1 MISLNKNKYSISS
14 NGVLIVVA
22 RGVSDFGA
30 FLNMVALSTYVYLI
44 SNSVYHMGVF
54 LACRVAGGVFASI
67 VGTKFFRHFHGKWSL
82 IIFDLLRAT
91 LLGVV
96 IILSPDTQLYV
107 LPIIAF
113 GIGFGNSMFSIGLNA
128 QLPYLI
134 NAEYR
139 ITINSWISSVS
150 ATAIVLGSLASGLII
165 VSSGYNTVFEI
176 NMVTYII
183 AAIAILPLKM
193 ISMPQKPQQK
203 QKNYSEM
210 RTLLRGL
217 QDNKMLGYMLILSMA
232 DTLGSAAHNVG
243 FPILSKL
250 INPLSTS
257 KIMGVIL
264 ATWAIGKFCGAR
276 LANILLQKQNTVH
289 MEQLFG
295 IGVFLMST
303 GFILVFH
310 QDSILGLSV
319 FAICAGLGDGIS
331 EVSLLSRIQTEPDE
345 LRLPIFSLLT
355 LVQMSGFAIG
365 MLIVSPFFTWLTPF
379 AVVLLFH
386 SIPLLVLF
394 ISLISLRQYLLATA
408 TK

>member
-1 MISLNKNKYSISS
+1 
-14 NGVLIVVA
+14 
-22 RGVSDFGA
+22 
-30 FLNMVALSTYVYLI
+30 
-44 SNSVYHMGVF
+44 
-54 LACRVAGGVFASI
+54 
-67 VGTKFFRHFHGKWSL
+67 
-82 IIFDLLRAT
+82 
-91 LLGVV
+91 
-96 IILSPDTQLYV
+96 
-107 LPIIAF
+107 
-113 GIGFGNSMFSIGLNA
+113 MFSIGLNA